1 MKIEHKMYEI
11 AENMILNI
19 SATIGSS
26 GAYTLSNCTHVS
38 VEYIQLAQHFYN
50 QYEVLTFG

>member
-1 MKIEHKMYEI
+1 MKVEHKMYEI

-19 SATIGSS
+19 SATLGGP

-38 VEYIQLAQHFYN
+38 VEYIQLAQNY
-50 QYEVLTFG
+50 Y